1 MSLEESN
8 KMSPK
13 IPSQDSPSEPKVKLS
28 FDGCYNYDKL
38 KKEGLVDEEPQWKL
52 EDLQKA
58 IIDNAEMYDQLL
70 DKAGQ
75 EELPPTLAE
84 DMWEMER
91 KLWQQRSDAK
101 LDESSY

>member
-1 MSLEESN
+1 
-8 KMSPK
+8 
-13 IPSQDSPSEPKVKLS
+13 
-28 FDGCYNYDKL
+28 L

-91 KLWQQRSDAK
+91 KLWQQREGSQ
-101 LDESSY
+101 LDEPSF